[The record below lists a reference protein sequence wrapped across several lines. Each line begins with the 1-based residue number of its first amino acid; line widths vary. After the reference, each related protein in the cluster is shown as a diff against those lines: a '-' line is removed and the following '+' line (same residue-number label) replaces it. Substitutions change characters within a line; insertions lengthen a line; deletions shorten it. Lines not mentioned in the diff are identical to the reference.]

1 MLHTDFSRPFLNAPD
16 FLVVGDPMHFGA
28 HNREKHLTS
37 SLRRNLRTV
46 GQSTH
51 PGLSIGQRR
60 FAMLALEG
68 LLLVFTA
75 MPQLLM
81 VRGGLRSNVE
91 IRGTLDMCFGM
102 AGS

>member
-1 MLHTDFSRPFLNAPD
+1 MLHTDFSRPFLNAPG

-51 PGLSIGQRR
+51 PGLSIGQPR

-68 LLLVFTA
+68 LCTFGIHSHASAVDGEGGPQVRFMLV
-75 MPQLLM
+75 Q
-81 VRGGLRSNVE
+81 
-91 IRGTLDMCFGM
+91 
-102 AGS
+102 